1 MFPPIFQVAAE
12 DPGARDA
19 LWWPDA
25 PTSIGGPHLRLY
37 PFGEAP
43 EGVILPY
50 AVWQVAS
57 GSPENYINQRPDM
70 DNFTL
75 QIDVY
80 AATGA
85 SARAVGEA
93 LRDSIELRAHITRW
107 GGESKDEATGR
118 YRLSFDVD
126 WLTPR

>member
-1 MFPPIFQVAAE
+1 MFPPIFQVASANP
-12 DPGARDA
+12 DVTTLLGAS
-19 LWWPDA
+19 
-25 PTSIGGPHLRLY
+25 PTRLY

-43 EGVILPY
+43 QNVALPY
-50 AVWQVAS
+50 AVWQLVS
-57 GSPENYINQRPDM
+57 GSPENYLAGRPDM
-70 DNFTL
+70 DGFTL
-75 QIDVY
+75 QVDVY

-85 SARAVGEA
+85 SARAVGAA

-107 GGESKDEATGR
+107 GGESKDDETGR

>member
-1 MFPPIFQVAAE
+1 MYPPIFEVCKADAAVVALLGSN
-12 DPGARDA
+12 P
-19 LWWPDA
+19 
-25 PTSIGGPHLRLY
+25 LRFY

-43 EGVILPY
+43 QKVAKPY
-50 AVWQVAS
+50 AVWQQVGGA
-57 GSPENYINQRPDM
+57 PENYLAGRPDI
-70 DNFTL
+70 DGFTL

-85 SARAVGEA
+85 SARAVGAA
-93 LRDSIELRAHITRW
+93 LRDSIELRAHVTRW

>member
-1 MFPPIFQVAAE
+1 MFPPIFQVAAA
-12 DPGARDA
+12 DPGVTA
-19 LWWPDA
+19 L
-25 PTSIGGPHLRLY
+25 IGTGPVRLY

-43 EGVILPY
+43 EGVLLPY
-50 AVWQVAS
+50 AVWQLVS
-57 GSPENYINQRPDM
+57 GSPENYLAGRPDM
-70 DNFTL
+70 DGFTL
-75 QIDVY
+75 QVDVY

-85 SARAVGEA
+85 SARAVGAA

>member
-1 MFPPIFQVAAE
+1 MYPPIFQVVSA
-12 DPGARDA
+12 DPAVTAMLGTD
-19 LWWPDA
+19 PV
-25 PTSIGGPHLRLY
+25 RLY

-43 EGVILPY
+43 EGVPLPY
-50 AVWQVAS
+50 AVWQLVS
-57 GSPENYINQRPDM
+57 GSPENYLAGRPDI
-70 DNFTL
+70 DGFTL

-85 SARAVGEA
+85 SARAVGAA

-107 GGESKDEATGR
+107 GGESKDEETGR

-126 WLTPR
+126 WKTPR

>member
-1 MFPPIFQVAAE
+1 MFPPIFQVSAA
-12 DPGARDA
+12 DPAVTNLLGAAPVR
-19 LWWPDA
+19 LW
-25 PTSIGGPHLRLY
+25 

-43 EGVILPY
+43 EGAALPY
-50 AVWQVAS
+50 AVWQLVS
-57 GSPENYINQRPDM
+57 GSPENYLAGRPDM
-70 DNFTL
+70 DGFTL

-85 SARAVGEA
+85 SARSVGEA
-93 LRDSIELRAHITRW
+93 LRDAIELRANITRW
-107 GGESKDEATGR
+107 GGESKDKETGR

>member
-1 MFPPIFQVAAE
+1 MFPPIFQVAAS
-12 DPGARDA
+12 DPGVTA
-19 LWWPDA
+19 LLG
-25 PTSIGGPHLRLY
+25 TGPVRLY

-43 EGVILPY
+43 EGTPLPY
-50 AVWQVAS
+50 AVWQLVS
-57 GSPENYINQRPDM
+57 GSPENYLAGRPDM
-70 DNFTL
+70 DGFTL
-75 QIDVY
+75 QVDVY

-85 SARAVGEA
+85 SARAVGAA